1 MATNITLTGDI
12 THQLQDAVNQSAGTP
27 ISLGPGRASLSAAIL
42 VPSHCKI
49 VGAGPSASILVPQN
63 GVNAFTV
70 RVPGEDYSTIF
81 EDFQVH
87 YPQPQ
92 PWGTSAAF
100 SVGASTQEHT
110 GFRLRRCKILNA
122 QIGVGTINA
131 SLFVIDDL
139 TCLDVANT
147 CVLVQ
152 NTNGADSGDSTI
164 VNSCFSNYGNP
175 VQNGLGVQQLSS
187 GGLRICN
194 TKFNQFNQAYQLA
207 LAAGAETSD
216 LLINGCSMEAI
227 GFQGMEG
234 AAVFCYHQGA
244 GKFRNIVIS
253 GCQIAGYKR
262 TIDIADQASG
272 WLTKVSAGG
281 NNVLTP

>member
-1 MATNITLTGDI
+1 MTTNIALSGDV
-12 THQLQDAVNQSAGTP
+12 THQLQDAVNQSAGAP
-27 ISLGPGRASLSAAIL
+27 ILLGPGKASLSAAIL

-63 GVNAFTV
+63 GVDAFDV

-81 EDFQVH
+81 EDFQVS

-92 PWGTSAAF
+92 PWGASAVF
-100 SVGASTQEHT
+100 SVGATAAEHT
-110 GFRLRRCKILNA
+110 GFRLHRCKIVNA
-122 QIGVGTINA
+122 QIGVATINA

-139 TCLDVANT
+139 TCLSTANV

-152 NTNGADSGDSTI
+152 NTDDPDSGDSTI
-164 VNSCFSNYGNP
+164 VNSCFSNYATQ
-175 VQNGLGVQQLSS
+175 VHNGLGVQQLSS
-187 GGLRICN
+187 GGLRIYN

-207 LAAGAETSD
+207 LTAGAETSD
-216 LLINGCSMEAI
+216 LLITGCSMEAI

-234 AAVFCYHQGA
+234 AAVFCYRRGA
-244 GKFRNIVIS
+244 GVFRNVVIT
-253 GCQIAGYKR
+253 GCQVAGYQR
-262 TIDIADQASG
+262 IIDIADKTSS
-272 WLTKVSAGG
+272 WLTHVSAGG